1 MSSNDSTN
9 DITNLLKVASTVGQL
24 FNHAGNGNA
33 NPQPFM
39 HHNSMGMMLQP
50 GANSMMQ
57 QPMMMQQMQPQ
68 QMQPYMMQQQ
78 GGQPFG
84 QPWSKPRTCFNCGDK
99 DHMARDCPK
108 MSGKPRLSDEVQSIA
123 KGQAELAD
131 TLKNFMSQ
139 QQQPAAQTS
148 PMQPMQ

>member
-33 NPQPFM
+33 NPQHFM
-39 HHNSMGMMLQP
+39 PHNSMGMMLQP

-68 QMQPYMMQQQ
+68 QMQPHMIAI
-78 GGQPFG
+78 PIEVLTC
-84 QPWSKPRTCFNCGDK
+84 WAPRVAWC
-99 DHMARDCPK
+99 RP
-108 MSGKPRLSDEVQSIA
+108 S
-123 KGQAELAD
+123 ELVE
-131 TLKNFMSQ
+131 S
-139 QQQPAAQTS
+139 
-148 PMQPMQ
+148 

>member
-33 NPQPFM
+33 NPQHFM
-39 HHNSMGMMLQP
+39 PHNSMGMMLQP

-68 QMQPYMMQQQ
+68 QMQPHMMQQQ
-78 GGQPFG
+78 GGQHFG
-84 QPWSKPRTCFNCGDK
+84 QPWGKPRTCFNCGEK

-131 TLKNFMSQ
+131 TLKNFM
-139 QQQPAAQTS
+139 
-148 PMQPMQ
+148 